1 MAHGYTTL
9 ESGDRVTVFAG
20 TDCVPEVQQIL
31 TGAQADPAQLG

>member
-20 TDCVPEVQQIL
+20 CDCAPEVERL
-31 TGAQADPAQLG
+31 MAGESPDE